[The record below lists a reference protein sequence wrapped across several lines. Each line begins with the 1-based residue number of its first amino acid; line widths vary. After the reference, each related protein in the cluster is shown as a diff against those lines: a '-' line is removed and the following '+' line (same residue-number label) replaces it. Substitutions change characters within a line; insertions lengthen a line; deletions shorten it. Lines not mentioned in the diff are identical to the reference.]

1 MSGATSEPHH
11 SINCNQQLL
20 LGLAKVLIRKYF
32 YFRYSL
38 TVLIAINRHFLG
50 SLKPL
55 ITINTSFYAPLR
67 LLNAINGY
75 FYVLLELLIQVSL
88 SIKCKRQRRGHFSV
102 GTGIL
107 CIVRKKWFENILL
120 PYTRWIKDLFSISV

>member
-1 MSGATSEPHH
+1 MESRHILQSRLSFELWEG
-11 SINCNQQLL
+11 IDCNQQLL

-55 ITINTSFYAPLR
+55 ITINTYFYVPLR
-67 LLNAINGY
+67 LLITINGY
-75 FYVLLELLIQVSL
+75 FYVLLEFLGSPAKACGL
-88 SIKCKRQRRGHFSV
+88 SINFC
-102 GTGIL
+102 
-107 CIVRKKWFENILL
+107 
-120 PYTRWIKDLFSISV
+120 